1 MMKSEI
7 TPKPPSS
14 EEPQSQFV
22 LTLRNKEYLLDIE
35 IEEPKTLV
43 FTCAPIKS
51 NKKIYFI
58 SKCTLNT
65 LRKKSK
71 AFSLYSNL
79 TEILYLF
86 EELYKNKLIS
96 LELDESDDE
105 DSNNKNVINNNDI
118 ECINLVIK
126 LFVLVKEEIIVFP
139 LEKNCKS
146 ENDYDI
152 ENINQDINS
161 LSNQFAEME
170 NQYHKKI
177 RSLTKE
183 INNLRNE
190 NATFKNQI
198 NILTDKI
205 NELKNQISE
214 NTNSNDSYRF
224 NSIQDLIDRV
234 KVLEE
239 WKNDIAS
246 LKKKSSGYVVQKNKI
261 NDNDKNGNNSNSNE
275 EEEKEEESEEEE
287 ENTI

>member
-1 MMKSEI
+1 MNNEK

-14 EEPQSQFV
+14 EEPQSQYI
-22 LTLRNKEYLLDIE
+22 LTLHNKEYLLEIE

-43 FTCAPIKS
+43 FTCVPNKS
-51 NKKIYFI
+51 NQNIFFL

-96 LELDESDDE
+96 LELDESDD

-139 LEKNCKS
+139 LEKHLKN
-146 ENDYDI
+146 ENDFDI
-152 ENINQDINS
+152 ENMNQDINS
-161 LSNQFAEME
+161 LSNQLAEME

-177 RSLTKE
+177 RSLKKE
-183 INNLRNE
+183 ISNLRNE

-205 NELKNQISE
+205 NELKNQIGE
-214 NTNSNDSYRF
+214 NTNSNDSFRF

-239 WKNDIAS
+239 WKNDITS
-246 LKKKSSGYVVQKNKI
+246 LKKKSSGFVVEKNKT
-261 NDNDKNGNNSNSNE
+261 NENSNKNEHNSNE
-275 EEEKEEESEEEE
+275 NEEKEEESEEEE
-287 ENTI
+287 ENNI

>member
-1 MMKSEI
+1 M
-7 TPKPPSS
+7 
-14 EEPQSQFV
+14 
-22 LTLRNKEYLLDIE
+22 
-35 IEEPKTLV
+35 
-43 FTCAPIKS
+43 
-51 NKKIYFI
+51 
-58 SKCTLNT
+58 
-65 LRKKSK
+65 RKKSK

-139 LEKNCKS
+139 LEKNTK
-146 ENDYDI
+146 NDNDFDI
-152 ENINQDINS
+152 DNINQDINS
-161 LSNQFAEME
+161 LSNQLVDME
-170 NQYHKKI
+170 SQYHKKI
-177 RSLTKE
+177 RLLKKE

-205 NELKNQISE
+205 NELKNQVSE
-214 NTNSNDSYRF
+214 NTNSNDSYKF

-239 WKNDIAS
+239 WKNDITS
-246 LKKKSSGYVVQKNKI
+246 LKKKSSDYVVQKNKI
-261 NDNDKNGNNSNSNE
+261 KDNNKNDNNINSNE
-275 EEEKEEESEEEE
+275 DEEKEEESEEEE
-287 ENTI
+287 ENNI